1 MPTTRGWAGI
11 GAAFALG
18 VLWAGFGEDLLLALS
33 VFLFA
38 AVGGGSLYV
47 RLATPRLVLRRAI
60 NPVQLHDGE
69 RALVDLTLESRRR
82 VFRVTVEDR
91 VHGLGSAKF
100 VADRVADGDA
110 MAGRYEVLCRPR
122 GVYKVGPSKVT
133 IGDPLGFIESTS
145 AFGTIDRL
153 VVYPRIDPLAGVPT
167 GRGQDQTI
175 NTARASFWHTGGED
189 FFTLREYHQ
198 GDDLRKVHWPS
209 SARHDQ
215 LMIKQLE
222 MPWQSRAFIML
233 DPRVEPHDS
242 AESFEQAVRGAAS
255 TLNHLF
261 ASGYTPTI
269 WAGSGN
275 GTVVGNAR
283 AYQVAMEEL
292 ATVRPANGQNLRHLV
307 SRLRRSGMA
316 GGVLVMVTGRADQ
329 ADLAAMQLLS
339 QDFYRTVVLSV
350 AETENDAIL
359 GFAKAGALVV
369 RSNPTGT
376 WTESWR
382 NAMEH
387 GWSTATAG

>member
-11 GAAFALG
+11 GAAFALA

-38 AVGGGSLYV
+38 AVAGGSLYV
-47 RLATPRLVLRRAI
+47 RFAAPSLVLRRAI

-145 AFGTIDRL
+145 TFGTVDRL
-153 VVYPRIDPLAGVPT
+153 VVYPRIDPLAGIPT

-209 SARHDQ
+209 SAKHDR

-222 MPWQSRAFIML
+222 MPWQSRAFILL
-233 DPRVEPHDS
+233 DPRVEPHES

-255 TLNHLF
+255 TLKHLF
-261 ASGYTPTI
+261 ASGYTPTM
-269 WAGSGN
+269 WSGAGN
-275 GTVVGNAR
+275 GTVVGSAR

-292 ATVRPANGQNLRHLV
+292 ATVRPTKGQNLRHLV

-329 ADLAAMQLLS
+329 EDLAAMQLLS

-350 AETENDAIL
+350 TETENDAIL

-369 RSNPTGT
+369 RTSPTGT